1 MFKNQLE
8 QRSVWQRT
16 LLIGLWI
23 FIVAGALL
31 GLSLAIKF
39 DIDHNSSYTSYHK

>member
-1 MFKNQLE
+1 MFKQRLE
-8 QRSVWQRT
+8 QRSVWQRP

-39 DIDHNSSYTSYHK
+39 DMDHNSNYTSYYR